1 MSTLTP
7 RPTEPGAA
15 VAGTG
20 PDPAQAAVLLFRRAP
35 DHDHVTGR
43 NLIVRDVSVGEPRIS
58 QDCVMVGALKILI
71 HYRCCRRDAGLSRVP
86 DEVVNRFG
94 QAARRL
100 VAGEPVQRRV
110 AVRGWHWSRTAEI
123 PQASVIQRRDGVVW
137 PWFFPMT
144 FEELAERGLR
154 LAPFRHPRK
163 AMVCTADRPQ
173 QGQRLVERLAAGRR
187 PVQPQRGEQL
197 DQRPGRQAGHR
208 LRHLKAEPAQQA
220 PDGRRPAAE
229 VGGASGFW
237 PGRKPWAAPTIAFE
251 S

>member
-1 MSTLTP
+1 MGGPASVMSCGSPVQHGLSQRPSLRSSTARRADSRRRMSTLTP

-20 PDPAQAAVLLFRRAP
+20 PDPAQAAVLLFWRAP

-163 AMVCTADRPQ
+163 AMVCTTDRP
-173 QGQRLVERLAAGRR
+173 RSE
-187 PVQPQRGEQL
+187 E
-197 DQRPGRQAGHR
+197 H
-208 LRHLKAEPAQQA
+208 
-220 PDGRRPAAE
+220 
-229 VGGASGFW
+229 
-237 PGRKPWAAPTIAFE
+237 T
-251 S
+251 